1 MRSDEDLP
9 APEAARAGAT
19 LHLSAEEMSSDLPK
33 VTEQA
38 SGRTAI

>member
-9 APEAARAGAT
+9 ASRAAAT
-19 LHLSAEEMSSDLPK
+19 LRLSAEEMSSDLPK

-38 SGRTAI
+38 SGRRAI